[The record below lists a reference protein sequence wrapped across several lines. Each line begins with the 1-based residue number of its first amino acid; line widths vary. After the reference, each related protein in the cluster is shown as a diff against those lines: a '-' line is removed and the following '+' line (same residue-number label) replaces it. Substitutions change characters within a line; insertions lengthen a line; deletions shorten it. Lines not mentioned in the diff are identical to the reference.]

1 MSDEE
6 LMEFKKLDRWN
17 PVTERYEPF
26 IVPADRKV
34 AVYATDMNTEV
45 QCAECGK
52 KMKYGDGYTSR
63 WIHTQHGFGYCVCED
78 CYNIELSTEMKLRG
92 R

>member
-1 MSDEE
+1 
-6 LMEFKKLDRWN
+6 MEYKTLDRWN
-17 PVTERYEPF
+17 PVMERYEPF

-52 KMKYGDGYTSR
+52 KMKYGDGYIHNTVLGTAYVNNATTS
-63 WIHTQHGFGYCVCED
+63 
-78 CYNIELSTEMKLRG
+78 N
-92 R
+92 